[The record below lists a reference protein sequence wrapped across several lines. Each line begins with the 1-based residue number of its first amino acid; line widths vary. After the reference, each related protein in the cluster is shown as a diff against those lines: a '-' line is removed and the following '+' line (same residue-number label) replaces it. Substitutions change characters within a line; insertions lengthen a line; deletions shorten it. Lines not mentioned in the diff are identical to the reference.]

1 MARILIVYYS
11 RSGYTRRVARMLARR
26 LGADID
32 EIKIVHPVRGPL
44 GYALSAIEALAEI
57 TPPVQPA
64 LKSPKGYDRI
74 IVGTPVWFWSLSSPV
89 RAWLAQNR
97 IGGAR
102 FAFFCTMGGSGSGRV
117 FAAMAKIAKAKPLAT
132 LALTDDEL
140 DAHDTAKLDAFV
152 TAVKRSAPA
161 RASRVRRATRA
172 RAKQPVAP

>member
-1 MARILIVYYS
+1 
-11 RSGYTRRVARMLARR
+11 MLARR

-74 IVGTPVWFWSLSSPV
+74 IVGTPVWLWSLSSPV

-102 FAFFCTMGGSGSGRV
+102 FAFFCTMGGSGSGSV